1 MTHNVHQEFNQ
12 FKTFYFMTLHYAL
25 ANVFHY
31 FGDSIASFEEI
42 LGDKPFFPKIIELF
56 NIGL

>member
-1 MTHNVHQEFNQ
+1 
-12 FKTFYFMTLHYAL
+12 MTLHYAL

-31 FGDSIASFEEI
+31 FGDSIVNFEEI
-42 LGDKPFFPKIIELF
+42 LGDKPFFSKIIEFF

>member
-1 MTHNVHQEFNQ
+1 
-12 FKTFYFMTLHYAL
+12 MTLHYAL

-31 FGDSIASFEEI
+31 FGDSIVNFEKI
-42 LGDKPFFPKIIELF
+42 LGDKPFFSKIIEFF